1 MNHGFI
7 LIELLTALVIISFC
21 LGAGINYLYTSHQH
35 HQQLYVRFIQQLE
48 HTSAEEIRLKELLI
62 THRGGQ

>member
-21 LGAGINYLYTSHQH
+21 LGAGINYLHTSHQH
-35 HQQLYVRFIQQLE
+35 HQQLYVRFIKHLE
-48 HTSAEEIRLKELLI
+48 HTSAEEIRLKEFHLKQ
-62 THRGGQ
+62 RGAR

>member
-7 LIELLTALVIISFC
+7 LIELLTALVITSFC

-35 HQQLYVRFIQQLE
+35 HQQLYVKFIQHLE
-48 HTSAEEIRLKELLI
+48 HTSAEEIRLKELLN
-62 THRGGQ
+62 TKRSVK

>member
-21 LGAGINYLYTSHQH
+21 LGAGINYLYASHQH
-35 HQQLYVRFIQQLE
+35 HQQLYVRFINHLE
-48 HTSAEEIRLKELLI
+48 QASKEEVRLKQFHFDPREFP
-62 THRGGQ
+62 

>member
-21 LGAGINYLYTSHQH
+21 LGAGINYLHTSHQQ
-35 HQQLYVRFIQQLE
+35 HQQLYVRFIKHLE
-48 HTSAEEIRLKELLI
+48 HTSTEEIRLKI
-62 THRGGQ
+62 FHFNQRGPR

>member
-35 HQQLYVRFIQQLE
+35 HQELYGRFTKHLE
-48 HTSAEEIRLKELLI
+48 QVSSEEIRLKGFHLNK
-62 THRGGQ
+62 RGSR

>member
-21 LGAGINYLYTSHQH
+21 LGAGVNYLYTSHQH
-35 HQQLYVRFIQQLE
+35 HQQLYVRFIQHLE

-62 THRGGQ
+62 THRGRQ